1 MFAVSRRDAL
11 ADLDS
16 SFFKKNVIQEME
28 VEMRGE
34 FKEKFGFLTVFV
46 GLREFDTFNVDFSK
60 LTLSLWTL

>member
-11 ADLDS
+11 ADWDS
-16 SFFKKNVIQEME
+16 SFLKKNVIQEME

>member
-1 MFAVSRRDAL
+1 VSRRDAL
-11 ADLDS
+11 ADWDS